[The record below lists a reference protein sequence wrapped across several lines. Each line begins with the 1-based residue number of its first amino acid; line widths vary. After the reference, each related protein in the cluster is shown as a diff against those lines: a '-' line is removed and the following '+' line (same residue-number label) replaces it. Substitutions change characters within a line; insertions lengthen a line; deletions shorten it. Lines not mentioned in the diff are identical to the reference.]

1 MQISSED
8 VKKLREKTGVG
19 MMDCKK
25 ALQECGGDFN
35 KAVELLRKKGMDVA
49 NKRQGRTASQGM
61 VSSYIHM
68 GGKVGVLVEVN
79 CESDFVAKSEN
90 FVNFVKDVAMHIA
103 AASPE
108 WVSSADVP
116 QEILDKE
123 KEIYK
128 EQALK
133 SGKPEKIL
141 DKIAEGRL
149 AKFFSERCLL
159 EQPFVKD
166 TDKTIKQLL
175 DELMGKTGEKCEIR
189 RFARYQLG
197 EEI

>member
-1 MQISSED
+1 MEISSKD
-8 VKKLREKTGVG
+8 VSKLREKTGVG

-25 ALQECGGDFN
+25 ALLECGGDFD
-35 KAVELLRKKGMDVA
+35 KAVEYLRKKGMEVA

-61 VSSYIHM
+61 VSAYIHM

-90 FVNFVKDVAMHIA
+90 FQNFVKDIGMHIA

-108 WVSSADVP
+108 WVNKEDVP
-116 QEILDKE
+116 QDVLDKE
-123 KEIYK
+123 KEIYR

-149 AKFFSERCLL
+149 AKFFSERCLM

-166 TDKTIKQLL
+166 TDKTIKELL
-175 DELMGKTGEKCEIR
+175 DELMGKTGEKCQIR
-189 RFARYQLG
+189 RFARFALG

>member
-1 MQISSED
+1 VQISSED

-25 ALQECGGDFN
+25 ALAECGGDFA
-35 KAVELLRKKGMDVA
+35 KAVEYLRKKGMEVA
-49 NKRQGRTASQGM
+49 NKRQGRTASQGQ
-61 VSSYIHM
+61 VASYIHM

-79 CESDFVAKSEN
+79 CESDFVAKADN
-90 FVNFVKDVAMHIA
+90 FSIFVKDVAMHIA
-103 AASPE
+103 ATSPD
-108 WVSSADVP
+108 WVSREDVP
-116 QEILDKE
+116 QEVLEKE

-141 DKIAEGRL
+141 EKIAEGRL
-149 AKFFSERCLL
+149 TKFYSERCLL

-166 TDKTIKQLL
+166 TDKTIKGLL
-175 DELMGKTGEKCEIR
+175 DELMAKTGEKCQVR

-197 EEI
+197 EEL

>member
-1 MQISSED
+1 VEISSKD
-8 VKKLREKTGVG
+8 VSKLREKTGVG

-25 ALQECGGDFN
+25 ALLECGGDFD
-35 KAVELLRKKGMDVA
+35 KAVEYLRKKGMEVA

-61 VSSYIHM
+61 VSAYIHM

-90 FVNFVKDVAMHIA
+90 FQNFVKDIGMHIA

-108 WVSSADVP
+108 WVNKEDVP
-116 QEILDKE
+116 QDVLDKE
-123 KEIYK
+123 KEIYR

-149 AKFFSERCLL
+149 AKFFSERCLM

-166 TDKTIKQLL
+166 TDKTIKELL
-175 DELMGKTGEKCEIR
+175 DELMGKTGEKCQIR
-189 RFARYQLG
+189 RFARFALG

>member
-8 VKKLREKTGVG
+8 VKKLRDKTGAG

-25 ALQECGGDFN
+25 ALAETNGDFT
-35 KAVELLRKKGMDVA
+35 KAMELLRKKGIDVA
-49 NKRQGRTASQGM
+49 TKRQGRTASQGM

-68 GGKVGVLVEVN
+68 GGKVGVLVELN

-90 FVNFVKDVAMHIA
+90 FVTFVKDVGMHIA
-103 AASPE
+103 AASPD
-108 WVSSADVP
+108 WVYKEDVP
-116 QEILDKE
+116 QDVLDKE
-123 KEIYK
+123 KEILK

-141 DKIAEGRL
+141 DKIVEGKL
-149 AKFFSERCLL
+149 GKFYSERCLI

-175 DELMGKTGEKCEIR
+175 EELIGKTGEKCVIK
-189 RFARYQLG
+189 RFTRYQLG

>member
-1 MQISSED
+1 
-8 VKKLREKTGVG
+8 
-19 MMDCKK
+19 
-25 ALQECGGDFN
+25 
-35 KAVELLRKKGMDVA
+35 
-49 NKRQGRTASQGM
+49 
-61 VSSYIHM
+61 
-68 GGKVGVLVEVN
+68 VLVEVN

-90 FVNFVKDVAMHIA
+90 FQNFVKDIGMHIA

-108 WVSSADVP
+108 WVNKEDVP
-116 QEILDKE
+116 QDVLDKE
-123 KEIYK
+123 KEIYR

-149 AKFFSERCLL
+149 AKFFSERCLM

-166 TDKTIKQLL
+166 TDKTIKELL
-175 DELMGKTGEKCEIR
+175 DELMGKTGEKCQIR
-189 RFARYQLG
+189 RFARFALG

>member
-1 MQISSED
+1 
-8 VKKLREKTGVG
+8 
-19 MMDCKK
+19 
-25 ALQECGGDFN
+25 
-35 KAVELLRKKGMDVA
+35 
-49 NKRQGRTASQGM
+49 
-61 VSSYIHM
+61 
-68 GGKVGVLVEVN
+68 
-79 CESDFVAKSEN
+79 
-90 FVNFVKDVAMHIA
+90 MHIA
-103 AASPE
+103 AAAPD
-108 WVSSADVP
+108 WVSREEVP
-116 QEILDKE
+116 QDVLEKE

-149 AKFFSERCLL
+149 AKFYSERCLL

-189 RFARYQLG
+189 RFARFQLG
-197 EEI
+197 EDI